1 LSNPAWRVPPQRV
14 RDDGGRWRL
23 PSTVP
28 LSRGSLRG
36 NKMEG
41 KMNESRLK
49 YYKALF
55 LISAIYD
62 VFLGAVFL
70 FFYKF
75 AFDLL
80 GITAYMPTFG
90 GYLSLI
96 GAFLFVIGIAYYLI
110 YLGDFQRNR
119 DLIKV
124 GVLYK
129 LAYCATTF
137 YYFAIGQIPHMIF
150 VSFFGVIDL
159 IMFILMLE
167 CLVFVGKMNR
177 KVVANP

>member
-1 LSNPAWRVPPQRV
+1 
-14 RDDGGRWRL
+14 
-23 PSTVP
+23 
-28 LSRGSLRG
+28 
-36 NKMEG
+36 
-41 KMNESRLK
+41 MNELRLK

-55 LISAIYD
+55 MISAIYD

-75 AFDLL
+75 AFKLL

-96 GAFLFVIGIAYYLI
+96 GAFLLVIGIAYYLI
-110 YLGDFQRNR
+110 YLGDLRRNR

-129 LAYCATTF
+129 LAYCATTC
-137 YYFAIGQIPHMIF
+137 YYLVIGQIPHMIF
-150 VSFFGVIDL
+150 VGLFGVTDL

-167 CLVFVGKMNR
+167 CLIFVGKMDR
-177 KVVANP
+177 KVAANP

>member
-1 LSNPAWRVPPQRV
+1 
-14 RDDGGRWRL
+14 
-23 PSTVP
+23 
-28 LSRGSLRG
+28 
-36 NKMEG
+36 
-41 KMNESRLK
+41 MNELRLK

-70 FFYKF
+70 LFYKI
-75 AFDLL
+75 AFNLL
-80 GITAYMPTFG
+80 GITEYMPSFG

-96 GAFLFVIGIAYYLI
+96 GAFLLVIGIAYYLI
-110 YLGDFQRNR
+110 YLGDLQRNR

-129 LAYCATTF
+129 LAYCTTTF
-137 YYFAIGQIPHMIF
+137 YYFVIGQIPHMIF
-150 VSFFGVIDL
+150 VSLFGVIDL

-167 CLVFVGKMNR
+167 CLVFVGKMGR
-177 KVVANP
+177 RIAANP